1 MNLNHQLQDK
11 LKILHLGGILQSLD
25 LRLRQAESS
34 QLGYGEFFE
43 LLVQDEIE
51 RREMKKLNL
60 RLSRAAFEEEKTLEG
75 FDFSFNPKL
84 NGRLIRDLSTCGFIQ
99 KGEHVLLY
107 GPAGT
112 GKSHIAQAIGH
123 QACRQGY
130 DVLFTKAVKLFRY
143 LLQGRADES
152 WESRMKRYLSA
163 DLLIIDDFGLSQLTA
178 TQAED
183 FYEIVSERHLRSSIL
198 ITSNRPPQD
207 WVALFPDPVMAN
219 SALDRLAHHAHHL
232 IMEGE
237 SYRRKLIPKSDPKS
251 IPPSRPEGSFEM
263 LPRGVN

>member
-1 MNLNHQLQDK
+1 MNLNHQLEDK
-11 LKILHLGGILQSLD
+11 LKVLRLGGMLQSLEV
-25 LRLRQAESS
+25 RLEQAKSS

-51 RREMKKLNL
+51 RREAKKLNL
-60 RLSRAAFEEEKTLEG
+60 RLSRASFEEEKTLEG
-75 FDFSFNPKL
+75 FDFAFNPKF
-84 NGRLIRDLSTCGFIQ
+84 NGRLIRDLSTCVFIE

-123 QACRQGY
+123 QACRLGY

-143 LLQGRADES
+143 LLQGRADQS
-152 WESRMKRYLSA
+152 WERRMKRHLSA
-163 DLLIIDDFGLSQLTA
+163 DLLIIDDFGLSALSP

-183 FYEIVSERHLRSSIL
+183 FYEIVSERHLKSSIV

-237 SYRRKLIPKSDPKS
+237 SYRRKLRPQTSTPPTPK
-251 IPPSRPEGSFEM
+251 G
-263 LPRGVN
+263 GN